1 MDILLMVLAVLLLV
15 ASIVGCVL
23 PMLPGVPLAYA
34 GMLLLHLTDKVHF
47 TTSQLVI
54 WLIIVVVLQIIDYIT
69 PLLGSKYSG
78 GTSFGNRGC
87 IAGTLL
93 GMFFMPWGVIVGP
106 FLGAV
111 AGEMMGGQDLSH
123 AIRAGIGTLLG
134 FLFGTL
140 MKVIV
145 CFYFL
150 VQGFSVIIYKKWM
163 PYKSIHFFYF

>member
-150 VQGFSVIIYKKWM
+150 VQGFSVII
-163 PYKSIHFFYF
+163 